1 MPTIRFAWN
10 PILVSLRREVCPGA
24 RWHRQGRHWLMSD
37 VEAQTFVRAAQA
49 RLDFQRSQAQIRLD
63 DVTWVFGFVRG
74 APYPLGD
81 TVAEESKSHGI
92 NRWVGPARRNRGSR
106 LDGTIVESTKA
117 GSHGRIDK

>member
-37 VEAQTFVRAAQA
+37 AEAQTFVRAAQA
-49 RLDFQRSQAQIRLD
+49 RLDFQRSQAQIRID

-74 APYPLGD
+74 APYPLEATEADERKCAGL
-81 TVAEESKSHGI
+81 VAQLKQ
-92 NRWVGPARRNRGSR
+92 VGGRG
-106 LDGTIVESTKA
+106 
-117 GSHGRIDK
+117 